1 MQMQVAETSSSGVV
15 LHSDDDFSSS
25 VSFFEISDGLRGLT
39 QRVNPVD
46 DWCYLV
52 RLDQLFQDDQVV
64 RVDFRYEEDHGLAHE
79 PGRRKHLEQIRQR
92 PNPATARSR
101 SNRDESPL
109 GGHDAP
115 GLRQRTIPRTIE
127 NQVVSLGAPGEI
139 VLGVIDDMVRANR
152 SHEVHA
158 LRAAHTGHFRSERLG
173 DLHCERANTARGTV
187 DQDLLPRLNPAFI
200 AKALQSGQPRHRYG
214 RRLLEGEV
222 GRLQGQSV
230 LGSADIFGE
239 SAAGAAEYRIPGLEA
254 RNVPANRYDLSG
266 QIGSR
271 TGPLWFSEPGHWA
284 HDEDATH
291 EVTVNWIGSS
301 GANPYQDFVVAGR
314 RLFNV
319 FTLQDVGRA
328 VAAIDDGFHE
338 ASKRSDRTP

>member
-1 MQMQVAETSSSGVV
+1 MQTQVAETSSSGVV

-79 PGRRKHLEQIRQR
+79 PGRHEHLEQIRQR

-101 SNRDESPL
+101 SDRDESPL

-127 NQVVSLGAPGEI
+127 DQVVSLGAPGEI

-152 SHEVHA
+152 SYEAHA
-158 LRAAHTGHFRSERLG
+158 LRAPHPGHSRPERLG
-173 DLHCERANTARGTV
+173 DLPAERPTPPRATF
-187 DQDLLPRLNPAFI
+187 DQALLPRLNPAFI
-200 AKALQSGQPRHRYG
+200 AKPLKSGHPRHRY
-214 RRLLEGEV
+214 
-222 GRLQGQSV
+222 
-230 LGSADIFGE
+230 
-239 SAAGAAEYRIPGLEA
+239 
-254 RNVPANRYDLSG
+254 
-266 QIGSR
+266 
-271 TGPLWFSEPGHWA
+271 
-284 HDEDATH
+284 
-291 EVTVNWIGSS
+291 
-301 GANPYQDFVVAGR
+301 
-314 RLFNV
+314 
-319 FTLQDVGRA
+319 
-328 VAAIDDGFHE
+328 
-338 ASKRSDRTP
+338 